1 MSLVKQW
8 FHRSA
13 PPAAPPA
20 PVAPAPVP
28 PYVAPQAAEQP
39 ARRDAAANDDAT
51 VGRMLDTLGTLVQL
65 VGQYAHDSDV
75 RPAAAARHQADLWRR
90 HLTTGLGHPMED
102 GAEGGATRGGG
113 LAARDW
119 EGAARFATAERQ
131 AEHAYVARALDD
143 LRGTVW
149 TLVQGLHQA
158 MGAEA
163 AAGRAS
169 ASVARRLHAAV
180 SDASPETLRDAALAA
195 VGELGTVIAQRE
207 REREQQIAQ
216 LGEEISKLGAALE
229 EARREGA
236 TDPLTGL
243 GNRRAFDAA
252 LDHAAALH
260 GLWGQR
266 VCLLLIDVDLLKQ
279 LNDRDGH
286 AAGDAALQRVA
297 SHLARIFMRRT
308 DVVAR
313 IGGDEFAVLLRDVAP
328 DEARR
333 LAERLVAAVAPSPE
347 APSPEAPSPE
357 APSPDEETA
366 SITVSA
372 GVAALRQDET
382 AAEWFARADA
392 ALYAAKAAGRGRV
405 HRDG

>member
-8 FHRSA
+8 FHRGA
-13 PPAAPPA
+13 PPAAA
-20 PVAPAPVP
+20 APAPVRP
-28 PYVAPQAAEQP
+28 EVAPPAA
-39 ARRDAAANDDAT
+39 AHDAATTDDAT

-65 VGQYAHDSDV
+65 VGQYAHDTDA
-75 RPAAAARHQADLWRR
+75 RPAAEARRQADLWRR
-90 HLTTGLGHPMED
+90 HLTTGLGHPADD
-102 GAEGGATRGGG
+102 GSDDAPGRSMRGGG

-119 EGAARFATAERQ
+119 AGAARFATTERE

-169 ASVARRLHAAV
+169 ASVARRLHAAA

-195 VGELGTVIAQRE
+195 VGELGSVIAQRE
-207 REREQQIAQ
+207 RDRERQIAQ

-266 VCLLLIDVDLLKQ
+266 VCLVLIDVDLLKQ
-279 LNDRDGH
+279 LNDHAGH

-297 SHLARIFMRRT
+297 ALLARIFMRRT

-328 DEARR
+328 DEAQR
-333 LAERLVAAVAPSPE
+333 LAERLVAALTPPPDADTPSI
-347 APSPEAPSPE
+347 S
-357 APSPDEETA
+357 
-366 SITVSA
+366 VSA
-372 GVAALRQDET
+372 GVAALRPDET
-382 AAEWFARADA
+382 AAAWLARADA

-405 HRDG
+405 RRDG

>member
-13 PPAAPPA
+13 PPAAAAPDPGPSDVAPPA
-20 PVAPAPVP
+20 
-28 PYVAPQAAEQP
+28 AA
-39 ARRDAAANDDAT
+39 RDASGNDDAT

-65 VGQYAHDSDV
+65 VGQYAHDTDL
-75 RPAAAARHQADLWRR
+75 RPAADARRQADLWRR
-90 HLTTGLGHPMED
+90 HLTTGLGHPAHD
-102 GAEGGATRGGG
+102 GSDDADGRSMRGGG

-119 EGAARFATAERQ
+119 EGAARFATAERE

-195 VGELGTVIAQRE
+195 VGELGSVIAQRE

-266 VCLLLIDVDLLKQ
+266 MCLLLIDVDLLKQ

-328 DEARR
+328 DEAQR
-333 LAERLVAAVAPSPE
+333 LAERLAAAVAS
-347 APSPEAPSPE
+347 
-357 APSPDEETA
+357 SPDEETTA
-366 SITVSA
+366 ITVSA
-372 GVAALRQDET
+372 GVAALRPDET
-382 AAEWFARADA
+382 AAEWCARADA
-392 ALYAAKAAGRGRV
+392 ALYAAKAAGRARV